1 MPPRELIEVAGLVAF
16 HSRSLFTSMARL
28 NDEAVGAY
36 WLASR
41 CRIDRWGY
49 ALRAYSQ
56 AAGSPS
62 GNPSVRLV
70 SLAEE
75 IVVSEV
81 LTRTV
86 AALFHAHDQLHGRRE
101 SAPLGRNILAG
112 HREAVD
118 RLHAV
123 TAAWWSHEA
132 ACRRALESLELRCE
146 RWTDL
151 LLGYLH
157 EKCDVKEFAFDSQRV
172 NDFAADHAGSR
183 PQSQSYLCGNL
194 LIASLRAAFADVGSA
209 SPNDDLH
216 AQVAGATLGCFGS
229 ETFDSF
235 GLLRST
241 WLDRM
246 QRTMEETDAL
256 IGELFAKN

>member
-16 HSRSLFTSMARL
+16 HGRALLASTARL
-28 NDEAVGAY
+28 NDDAVGAY

-49 ALRAYSQ
+49 ALRGYGQ
-56 AAGSPS
+56 TVRTRAA
-62 GNPSVRLV
+62 NPSVRLV

-86 AALFHAHDQLHGRRE
+86 AALFHAHDRLHGRRE
-101 SAPLGRNILAG
+101 SAPLGQNILAG

-118 RLHAV
+118 RLHVV

-132 ACRRALESLELRCE
+132 TCRRALESLERRCE

-157 EKCDVKEFAFDSQRV
+157 EKCDVREFAFDSQRMY
-172 NDFAADHAGSR
+172 DFATDHASSR
-183 PQSQSYLCGNL
+183 PQSQSELCGNL
-194 LIASLRAAFADVGSA
+194 LIASLRAAFTDVAGGTT
-209 SPNDDLH
+209 NDDLH
-216 AQVAGATLGCFGS
+216 AQIAGAALGCFGS
-229 ETFDSF
+229 EAFDSF

-246 QRTMEETDAL
+246 QRTSEETDAL
-256 IGELFAKN
+256 ISELYAKS